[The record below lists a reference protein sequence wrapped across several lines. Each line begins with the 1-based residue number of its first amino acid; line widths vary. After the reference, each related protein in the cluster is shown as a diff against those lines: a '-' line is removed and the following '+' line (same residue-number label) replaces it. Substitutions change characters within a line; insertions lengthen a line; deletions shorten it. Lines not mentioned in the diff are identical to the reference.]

1 MIKILDCEIAGLHH
15 HVMKDHIRSME
26 EGDAVELVRESENPH
41 DENAIRVD
49 DGQTGEKLGYVPS
62 SIARVLAPLI
72 DGGYRVVAFIEEK
85 VDYEVYIE
93 ILFESKK

>member
-1 MIKILDCEIAGLHH
+1 MIRILDCEIAGLHH

-26 EGDAVELVRESENPH
+26 EGDAVDLVREPVNKH
-41 DENAIRVD
+41 DSNAIRVD